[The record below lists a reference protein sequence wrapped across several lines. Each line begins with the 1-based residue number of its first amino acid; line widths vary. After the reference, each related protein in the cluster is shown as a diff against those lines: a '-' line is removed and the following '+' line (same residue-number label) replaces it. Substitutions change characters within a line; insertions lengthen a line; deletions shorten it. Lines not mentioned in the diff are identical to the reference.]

1 MHVQTDNLNW
11 CTQQGS
17 SLSCG
22 GEWTLAAVEPLERSL
37 EQLSLAQPLTSIDAS
52 GIKSLDST
60 GAMILVNLLLDSQ
73 SSRDVIHGLR
83 PEQAGLLDLVLRHHR
98 SEDEQGVREAEGPLA
113 LLGRL
118 AWEHWLQACA
128 FIHFIGE
135 VSLVLLA
142 TLLRPSRIRWKALAR
157 TLETAGFHALPILAL
172 LSFLMGVVIA
182 YQGGQQLA
190 NYGANIFIVELV
202 SLTMVRELAPLL
214 TAIIVAGRTGSAFTA
229 QIGTMVVTE
238 EVDAMRTIGIVPME
252 LLVLPKIFALV
263 LAMPLLVL
271 FADIVSVFGG
281 MVMARFILDVSF
293 SEFIDRI
300 PNVLSITSFLIGIG
314 KVPVFAA
321 VIAVVG
327 CFQGFQVQG
336 DADSVGRQTTVSVV
350 QAIFLVIVVDAFF
363 SVVLGGMGL

>member
-1 MHVQTDNLNW
+1 MATPDEQGW
-11 CTQQGS
+11 CRADGS
-17 SLSCG
+17 GVACG
-22 GEWTLAAVEPLERSL
+22 GSWRLDDAPMLER
-37 EQLSLAQPLTSIDAS
+37 QLARLKPADAGAIDATA
-52 GIKSLDST
+52 ITALDSA
-60 GAMILVNLLLDSQ
+60 GALLLNDLVV
-73 SSRDVIHGLR
+73 RLGLGVGAVDGLR
-83 PEQAGLLDLVLRHHR
+83 SEQRALLDLVARHHP
-98 SEDEQGVREAEGPLA
+98 SERELPGLSREGALA
-113 LLGRL
+113 SLGRN
-118 AWEHWLQACA
+118 AWVHWEQATR
-128 FIHFIGE
+128 FIHFVGE
-135 VSLVLLA
+135 VSLVLLG
-142 TLLRPSRIRWKALAR
+142 TLLHPSRIRWSAFAR
-157 TLETAGFHALPILAL
+157 TLETAGFQAMPILAL

-238 EVDAMRTIGIVPME
+238 EVDAMRTIGISPME
-252 LLVLPKIFALV
+252 LLVLPKIFGLV
-263 LAMPLLVL
+263 LAMPLLAL
-271 FADIVSVFGG
+271 FADMVSVFGG

-293 SEFIDRI
+293 SEFLDRI
-300 PNVLSITSFLIGIG
+300 PDILSLTSFLIGIG

-321 VIAVVG
+321 VVAVVG

-350 QAIFLVIVVDAFF
+350 QAIFLVILVDAFF